1 MKSKFMTKLLAT
13 VMAAAVVVT
22 AVPATAMAA
31 PVYNKSQVL
40 YMTSGTYTSYN
51 SISVSNLKKSQT
63 IEKSSVKSS
72 NEDVAQPYAVGS
84 STSEYS
90 YRTDYM
96 EKNMKPNQSSS
107 KYYSGSISLKL
118 AKAGKT
124 TVSFKIKGVKGT
136 QKVNIQIKKYTN
148 PVKSLKISGIN
159 GDLKNKTKSSTAS
172 SYLKLN
178 KTVSNASVKVTAAK
192 GWKISE
198 VSVYDT
204 ENERYTRINS
214 YSKPFGSGT
223 LYLGKL
229 EKNKQYR
236 VSVEFTNPS
245 DGGSLSCY
253 YYINQS
259 NSYQY

>member
-40 YMTSGTYTSYN
+40 YMTSSTYTSYN

-72 NEDVAQPYAVGS
+72 NEDVAKPYAVGS

-90 YRTDYM
+90 HRTDYM
-96 EKNMKPNQSSS
+96 DKNMKPNQSSS

-148 PVKSLKISGIN
+148 PVKSLKISGIK

-229 EKNKQYR
+229 EKNKEYTVR
-236 VSVEFTNPS
+236 VEFTNPS
-245 DGGSLSCY
+245 DGGSISCY

-259 NSYQY
+259 NSYPY

>member
-40 YMTSGTYTSYN
+40 YMTSSTYTSYN

-72 NEDVAQPYAVGS
+72 NEDVAHPYAVGS

-90 YRTDYM
+90 HRTDYM
-96 EKNMKPNQSSS
+96 DKNMKPNQSSS
-107 KYYSGSISLKL
+107 KFYSGSISLKL

-214 YSKPFGSGT
+214 YNKPFGSGT

-245 DGGSLSCY
+245 DGGSLYCY
-253 YYINQS
+253 YYINQ
-259 NSYQY
+259 

>member
-40 YMTSGTYTSYN
+40 YMTSSTYTSYN

-72 NEDVAQPYAVGS
+72 NEDVAHPYAVGS

-90 YRTDYM
+90 HRTDYM
-96 EKNMKPNQSSS
+96 DKNMKPNQSSS
-107 KYYSGSISLKL
+107 KFYSGSISLKL

-214 YSKPFGSGT
+214 YNKPFGSGT

-229 EKNKQYR
+229 EKNKKYQ

-245 DGGSLSCY
+245 DGGSLYCY
-253 YYINQS
+253 YYINQ
-259 NSYQY
+259 